1 MRAGDKLSFALRGW
15 PAGTVHAEL
24 CGNEAARGSTD
35 CATSAA
41 VQFYVPATGKASGR
55 LTVVAPP
62 VACPCV
68 LRVTTLGA
76 APTTRTAPVALKGVK
91 VEAAVET
98 VAPAGLR
105 VADLAVVSTGG
116 RAALLGWSDEM
127 VVRVALR
134 NEGTVAVT
142 DATMHLLAGRPGR
155 AGEVV
160 PAPQLGVIAPG
171 QTPGVPD
178 PGAGRAPVFGAYE
191 LSGEVRTAGGKAAF
205 VAEAESYPWALVA
218 LPGLLLLLAL
228 LPGRPAPPPRGRR
241 AGGHPPPRS
250 VGPAGGR
257 TPGGQSGWRRA
268 TGRAFRRPVR
278 RGSSDL
284 EGFPVVRSVCGA
296 NAAPAVRNG
305 RSRPAEILAGRL
317 RRTWCRY
324 SSDTWT

>member
-1 MRAGDKLSFALRGW
+1 MRARAALAAAGLALLTALAGAAPAVAAEPALTVAEESVRAGDKLSFALRGW

-98 VAPAGLR
+98 VAPARLR

-142 DATMHLLAGRPGR
+142 DATMHLLTGRPGR

-171 QTPGVPD
+171 QTREYLIRVPV
-178 PGAGRAPVFGAYE
+178 GAPVFGAYE

-228 LPGRPAPPPRGRR
+228 LRVVLRRRPAT
-241 AGGHPPPRS
+241 AGPEAT
-250 VGPAGGR
+250 PA
-257 TPGGQSGWRRA
+257 A
-268 TGRAFRRPVR
+268 
-278 RGSSDL
+278 
-284 EGFPVVRSVCGA
+284 
-296 NAAPAVRNG
+296 
-305 RSRPAEILAGRL
+305 
-317 RRTWCRY
+317 
-324 SSDTWT
+324 